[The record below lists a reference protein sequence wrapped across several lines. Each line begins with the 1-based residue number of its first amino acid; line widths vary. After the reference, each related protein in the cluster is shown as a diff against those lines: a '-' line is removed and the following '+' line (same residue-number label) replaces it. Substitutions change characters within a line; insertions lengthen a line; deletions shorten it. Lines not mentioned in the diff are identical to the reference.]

1 MALTLTIGRGQ
12 VRVDTGDDVTVTLR
26 PTDDEPTLIR
36 KLRRIIDLAEGASAV
51 VSSVPA
57 SPDHGVAA
65 APVGNGWAAMAPP
78 ELPDRLR
85 GEVEL
90 IESEG
95 SASATDA

>member
-36 KLRRIIDLAEGASAV
+36 KFRRIIDLAGGESAD
-51 VSSVPA
+51 VSPEPA
-57 SPDHGVAA
+57 SPGRIVAA

-78 ELPDRLR
+78 ELPDRLQ
-85 GEVEL
+85 GEVEI
-90 IESEG
+90 IEPE
-95 SASATDA
+95 A

>member
-36 KLRRIIDLAEGASAV
+36 KFRRIIDLAAA
-51 VSSVPA
+51 VSSEPA
-57 SPDHGVAA
+57 SPDHVVAA
-65 APVGNGWAAMAPP
+65 VPVGNGWAAMAPP
-78 ELPDRLR
+78 GLPDRLR

-90 IESEG
+90 IEPEDS
-95 SASATDA
+95 SPATGT